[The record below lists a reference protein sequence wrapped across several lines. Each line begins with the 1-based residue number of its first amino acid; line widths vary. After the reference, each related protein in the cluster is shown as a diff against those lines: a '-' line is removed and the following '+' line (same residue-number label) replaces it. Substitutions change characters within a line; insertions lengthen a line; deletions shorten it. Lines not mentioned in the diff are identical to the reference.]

1 MKVRTAFIF
10 LLILAAASCTNRAE
24 SEMQGS
30 WQAYE
35 ILEEGVPLEL
45 DPAEIRFEFRE
56 DRGYSFFSTLNYREK
71 GAFRVQAGYL
81 YTRDSLQAGAI
92 EKAVRIER
100 FSPDTLV
107 LEMSDQGKNRLL
119 KLRRSAE

>member
-1 MKVRTAFIF
+1 MKVRTAFILF
-10 LLILAAASCTNRAE
+10 LLLAYAACTNRAE
-24 SEMQGS
+24 SEIQGS

-100 FSPDTLV
+100 FSTDTLV

-119 KLRRSAE
+119 KLHRSAE